1 MAKIKKTSTMET
13 ALAKAVATME
23 DNTGE
28 VVSEPAQE
36 LSGRVKRLLARK
48 KTLQR
53 QRKNHLP
60 QSLK

>member
-1 MAKIKKTSTMET
+1 MET

>member
-1 MAKIKKTSTMET
+1 MAKIKKPSTMET